1 MNQNQIP
8 TYDRLMNPL
17 LQALRDLGGSGSTDE
32 IYQRVSENL
41 KLPED
46 VLSVLHDP
54 ETSNQ
59 TEVQYRL
66 AWARTYLKKFG
77 FLENPQRGLWS
88 LAKKTETASEVDT
101 KQVQR
106 FVRELDRKEKITKPS
121 VKQNEE
127 VEAESEKPEEAKAW
141 RSSLHSILTKTLSP
155 AAFERLIQ
163 RVLRESGFIQV
174 EVTGRSGDGGIDG
187 KGIARIHGFMSFHVV
202 FQCKRWQGVVGSADI
217 RDFRGAMVGRADKGL
232 FITTGSFSR
241 DALKEAVRDGAP
253 PIDLID
259 GDQLA
264 EKLKELKLGVVT
276 ELIENV
282 SVNESWFKDI

>member
-1 MNQNQIP
+1 
-8 TYDRLMNPL
+8 MNPL
-17 LQALRDLGGSGSTDE
+17 LKAMRDLGGSGSTDE
-32 IYQRVSENL
+32 IYQRIAENL

-66 AWARTYLKKFG
+66 AWSRTYLKKFG
-77 FLENPQRGLWS
+77 FLETPQRGLWS
-88 LAKKTETASEVDT
+88 LTKKAETVSEVDT
-101 KQVQR
+101 KEVQR
-106 FVRELDRKEKITKPS
+106 FVRGLDRKEKVIKPS
-121 VKQNEE
+121 GNQITE
-127 VEAESEKPEEAKAW
+127 VEAESEKPEEAKIW
-141 RSSLHSILTKTLSP
+141 RSNLHAILTKTLSP

-282 SVNESWFKDI
+282 SVNEDWFKQI